1 MFQQS
6 LSQNVPANQ
15 YNPSLTGNLE
25 LSVTQQLL
33 QGFGLSTNRRT
44 IVQAK
49 NNLRIADLNF
59 KEQVIATV
67 KNVIDLYWDFV
78 SLNDN
83 LRFKQKSLEITQKL
97 YEDNRKRAAI
107 GAVAP
112 IDIIQ
117 AEAGV
122 QTAELDLRT
131 ARTQYQQQELISE
144 KRPDPHRRGQ
154 RRFHGRPHHPDRRD
168 RGAANRSRSARF
180 RTWCPRP

>member
-1 MFQQS
+1 M
-6 LSQNVPANQ
+6 
-15 YNPSLTGNLE
+15 
-25 LSVTQQLL
+25 
-33 QGFGLSTNRRT
+33 
-44 IVQAK
+44 
-49 NNLRIADLNF
+49 ADLNF

-83 LRFKQKSLEITQKL
+83 LRSKQKSLEIAQKL

-107 GAVAP
+107 GAIAP

-131 ARTQYQQQELISE
+131 ARTQYSAAGADPE
-144 KRPDPHRRGQ
+144 KRPDAHRAWTAPLSWTPTS
-154 RRFHGRPHHPDRRD
+154 FRPT
-168 RGAANRSRSARF
+168 RSR
-180 RTWCPRP
+180 